1 MKSLIALGFLLAVA
15 FLAIA
20 VIGKLRPGS
29 RSSHSGGIAPYVP
42 KTPLSEP
49 EQTLFIRLMEALPER
64 VILAQ
69 VAMQTLVGIK
79 KKNNPKWQTQFNEIN
94 QKHVDF
100 VVCRPDFSV
109 EAIVE
114 LDDSTHQRT
123 NRIKSD
129 VVKDV
134 AFSAINYPLIRFHVR
149 HMPSVE
155 EIREAIG

>member
-1 MKSLIALGFLLAVA
+1 
-15 FLAIA
+15 
-20 VIGKLRPGS
+20 
-29 RSSHSGGIAPYVP
+29 
-42 KTPLSEP
+42 
-49 EQTLFIRLMEALPER
+49 
-64 VILAQ
+64 
-69 VAMQTLVGIK
+69 MQTLVGIK